1 MRPRSLILFGLALA
15 CGTIAAIGINQ
26 VLASRSQPLAADG
39 PTQSIFV
46 ATTDVGMGTQLNA
59 ENVKLEPWPRDK
71 VPAGAITKLEDLD
84 GLRVRTRVFAGE
96 PILAPKL
103 LSRNANGSS
112 ASEMIPSGFRVVAV
126 KVDDVSSTSS
136 LIKPGDRVDVLVH
149 LRANQNSGVHE
160 TATRTLLQ
168 NISVFAVNE
177 VFQRPDEIDTG
188 AIAARTVSL
197 LVTPD
202 QAELVTLATELGTIR
217 LVLRS
222 IEDEDIASTQGATTQ
237 HVTGRG
243 TSAGSSRAESDAGL
257 GGGDNPLLEMLNE
270 QQTTVAARPAAAP
283 ISDINRWRMLLLEG
297 AEMRH
302 VHINPDGTQ
311 TSEPADSSGTRP
323 LPVAPTA
330 PDNSADETA
339 DEPPTEGDEATDD
352 SPADETSA
360 ESTTRDETP
369 SNEADGDEA
378 ADAPAVDETGNEG
391 DGQSEPAP
399 SDESTPSETESA
411 ADEPEPTV

>member
-1 MRPRSLILFGLALA
+1 MRPRSLILFALALA

-26 VLASRSQPLAADG
+26 VLASRNQPTTANG
-39 PTQSIFV
+39 PTESIFV
-46 ATTDVGMGTQLNA
+46 AMTDVDMGAQLNS

-71 VPAGAITKLEDLD
+71 VPAGALTKLEDLD

-112 ASEMIPSGFRVVAV
+112 ASEMIPTGFRVVAV

-149 LRANQNSGVHE
+149 LRANQSTGVHE

-188 AIAARTVSL
+188 AIVARTVSL

-237 HVTGRG
+237 HVTGHG
-243 TSAGSSRAESDAGL
+243 TTSGSSKAEADAGL
-257 GGGDNPLLEMLNE
+257 GAGANPLLQMLDQ
-270 QQTTVAARPAAAP
+270 QQTTVAATAPAV
-283 ISDINRWRMLLLEG
+283 SDIDRWRMLLLEG

-302 VHINPDGTQ
+302 VHISPDGTQ
-311 TSEPADSSGTRP
+311 TSEPVESSGTRP
-323 LPVAPTA
+323 LPITSPGQDDAAEA
-330 PDNSADETA
+330 PDNES
-339 DEPPTEGDEATDD
+339 PTEGDAADEVPASDEDSTEDAPVDEAT
-352 SPADETSA
+352 A
-360 ESTTRDETP
+360 
-369 SNEADGDEA
+369 N
-378 ADAPAVDETGNEG
+378 DAPADDASSEG

-399 SDESTPSETESA
+399 SEESTPSDTEPA
-411 ADEPEPTV
+411 ADEPAPAT

>member
-1 MRPRSLILFGLALA
+1 MRPRSLILFGLALG

-26 VLASRSQPLAADG
+26 VLANRSQQTVVNG
-39 PTQSIFV
+39 PTESIYV
-46 ATTDVGMGTQLNA
+46 ALTDVDMGAQLNTQ
-59 ENVKLEPWPRDK
+59 NVKVEQWPHDK

-96 PILAPKL
+96 PILAAKL

-112 ASEMIPSGFRVVAV
+112 ASEMIPSGYRVVAV

-149 LRANQNSGVHE
+149 LRASPNTGVHE

-177 VFQRPDEIDTG
+177 IFQRPSEIDAGT
-188 AIAARTVSL
+188 IAARTVSL

-222 IEDEDIASTQGATTQ
+222 IEDEDVAATHGATTQ
-237 HVTGRG
+237 HVVGPG
-243 TSAGSSRAESDAGL
+243 KHGSREAEEAIGL
-257 GGGDNPLLEMLNE
+257 GGGDDGDHPLLEMLNE
-270 QQTTVAARPAAAP
+270 QETATATKVAAVSADPTITDA
-283 ISDINRWRMLLLEG
+283 DRWRMLVLEG
-297 AEMRH
+297 AKMTH
-302 VHINPDGTQ
+302 VHISADGTQ
-311 TSEPADSSGTRP
+311 TSQVVGEVGANNHPLPLTPAQQKPTAEESANDTTSEEVTPGEETSTAEDPADGTP
-323 LPVAPTA
+323 ASDDEPTA
-330 PDNSADETA
+330 
-339 DEPPTEGDEATDD
+339 EAT
-352 SPADETSA
+352 PE
-360 ESTTRDETP
+360 E
-369 SNEADGDEA
+369 
-378 ADAPAVDETGNEG
+378 

-399 SDESTPSETESA
+399 G
-411 ADEPEPTV
+411 DEPASSEPGPVPAEPQPTAA

>member
-46 ATTDVGMGTQLNA
+46 ATTDVDMGTQLNA

-96 PILAPKL
+96 PILTPKL

-149 LRANQNSGVHE
+149 LRANQNAGVHE

-197 LVTPD
+197 LVSPD

-222 IEDEDIASTQGATTQ
+222 IEDEDIASTHGATTQ
-237 HVTGRG
+237 HVVGRG
-243 TSAGSSRAESDAGL
+243 ASAGSSKAEADAGL
-257 GGGDNPLLEMLNE
+257 GGGDNPLLQMLNE
-270 QQTTVAARPAAAP
+270 QQTTVAARPAAP
-283 ISDINRWRMLLLEG
+283 ISDIDRWRMLLLEG
-297 AEMRH
+297 SEMRH

-311 TSEPADSSGTRP
+311 VSEPADSSGTRP
-323 LPVAPTA
+323 LPVTQPGQGS
-330 PDNSADETA
+330 SAATTD
-339 DEPPTEGDEATDD
+339 DEPPTEEDAAA
-352 SPADETSA
+352 ADEGSN
-360 ESTTRDETP
+360 EGTP
-369 SNEADGDEA
+369 SDESSSHEANDDEESGDGAMADES
-378 ADAPAVDETGNEG
+378 ETEGN
-391 DGQSEPAP
+391 GQSEPAP
-399 SDESTPSETESA
+399 SEESTPSETEPA
-411 ADEPEPTV
+411 ADEPEPAT

>member
-1 MRPRSLILFGLALA
+1 MRPRSLILFALALA

-26 VLASRSQPLAADG
+26 VLANRSQPTTVDG

-46 ATTDVGMGTQLNA
+46 AMSDVDMGTQLNS

-71 VPAGAITKLEDLD
+71 VPPGAITKLEDLD

-96 PILAPKL
+96 PILVPKL

-112 ASEMIPSGFRVVAV
+112 ASEMIPTGFRVVAV

-149 LRANQNSGVHE
+149 LRANQSGVHE

-177 VFQRPDEIDTG
+177 VFQRPNEIDAG
-188 AIAARTVSL
+188 VIAARTVSL

-222 IEDEDIASTQGATTQ
+222 IEDEDIATTQGATTQ
-237 HVTGRG
+237 HVTGHG
-243 TSAGSSRAESDAGL
+243 TAAGSSQAESDAGL
-257 GGGDNPLLEMLNE
+257 GGGDNPLLQMLN
-270 QQTTVAARPAAAP
+270 QQETTVAAAP
-283 ISDINRWRMLLLEG
+283 VPPPVADIDRWRMLLLQGSEIT
-297 AEMRH
+297 R
-302 VHINPDGTQ
+302 VHIGPDGSY
-311 TSEPADSSGTRP
+311 TSEPADSASSRP
-323 LPVAPTA
+323 LPIVPQAEA
-330 PDNSADETA
+330 DDADESSDLAPPDGETTPA
-339 DEPPTEGDEATDD
+339 DGEAAADGPSIDDPSTDAQPSDEAGSD
-352 SPADETSA
+352 AGEQG
-360 ESTTRDETP
+360 
-369 SNEADGDEA
+369 EA
-378 ADAPAVDETGNEG
+378 
-391 DGQSEPAP
+391 AP
-399 SDESTPSETESA
+399 SDEQPNEEAEATPTEPA
-411 ADEPEPTV
+411 PAIY